1 MPGLYRKDLGRR
13 SGFLGY
19 DIIRGLI
26 EKNLVMSSGKKSD
39 RKDTTTPS
47 RRSIVISSLVVI
59 GLSLAGLGLLE
70 IFGGLDRFIRIVKD
84 AGPWAPVMFILLK
97 TLSYVIAPLSGA
109 PLKIAAGALFGF
121 WPAFLYVS
129 LGDTLGGTLNYWVAR
144 GLGRPAIAKL
154 TGPKSL
160 NEVEVLRK
168 SVGNTRALIFSRIVL
183 SPIYDFI
190 SYAAGL
196 MKVPF
201 SVFVAVTAVG
211 GVIPIAL
218 SVGLGAL
225 YEKNPI
231 LLVVIYGTLAILVWL
246 TLSLWKKRHHSK
258 TN

>member
-1 MPGLYRKDLGRR
+1 MKSVVGTSEESKRPELPSKRSLIVSGLV
-13 SGFLGY
+13 
-19 DIIRGLI
+19 IAGL
-26 EKNLVMSSGKKSD
+26 
-39 RKDTTTPS
+39 T
-47 RRSIVISSLVVI
+47 
-59 GLSLAGLGLLE
+59 LAGLGLLE
-70 IFGGLDRFIRIVKD
+70 LFGGLDRLVRIVKD

-109 PLKIAAGALFGF
+109 PLKITAGALFGF
-121 WPAFLYVS
+121 WPGFLYA
-129 LGDTLGGTLNYWVAR
+129 LIGDTLGGTLNYWVAR

-154 TGPKSL
+154 TGSKNL

-168 SVGNTRALIFSRIVL
+168 RVGNSRALIFSRIVL

-201 SVFVAVTAVG
+201 PIFVVVTSVG
-211 GVIPIAL
+211 GIIPIAL

-231 LLVVIYGTLAILVWL
+231 LLVITYATLAILVWL
-246 TLSLWKKRHHSK
+246 SLLLWKKWHHSK
-258 TN
+258 IISRMQL